1 MLESLYIRFFRFSQ
15 LMIAMGYNTM
25 KLTGRQKIFLSQFL
39 DLYSQDH
46 KPIHY
51 TTIAEQLGLGKITAY
66 DMLRLL
72 EEKGL
77 VSSEYVLPEG
87 GRERGRS
94 TILFRPTQKATETI
108 SDLVGD
114 EWDQEEW
121 TEVKERILAA
131 LHAGK
136 GTDYEGLLNE
146 ILLRLPRRKTPMLY
160 AAETIT
166 AVILNLYQV
175 KDAAETM
182 GLFEHLRRLGR
193 PGALGLSALAG
204 LTMGLSL
211 VERANRRFTSQLLSF
226 SRKYEDSLSKLSADS
241 QSALADFAREVM
253 NAIGL

>member
-1 MLESLYIRFFRFSQ
+1 
-15 LMIAMGYNTM
+15 M
-25 KLTGRQKIFLSQFL
+25 KLTGRQRTFLSQFL
-39 DLYSQDH
+39 DLYRQDSE
-46 KPIHY
+46 PIHY
-51 TTIAEQLGLGKITAY
+51 TTLAEKLGVGKITAY

-94 TILFRPTQKATETI
+94 TVLFRPTQKATEAI
-108 SDLVGD
+108 ADLVGD
-114 EWDQEEW
+114 KWDREEW
-121 TEVKERILAA
+121 AAVKERILAA

-146 ILLRLPRRKTPMLY
+146 ILLRIPQRKTSMLY

-175 KDAAETM
+175 REEAEAA
-182 GLFEHLRRLGR
+182 GLFDYVRRMGR
-193 PGALGLSALAG
+193 PGELGLSALSG

-211 VERANRRFTSQLLSF
+211 VERANRRFTSQLLSYA
-226 SRKYEDSLSKLSADS
+226 RRYEDSVSKLSSDS
-241 QSALADFAREVM
+241 RRALADFAREVM